1 MAMTLESAEA
11 SANGLLDRYSL
22 QGRTAVV
29 TGGAKGIGGAIV
41 REFLAL
47 GCRVVVWD
55 MDVSSLEP
63 AAGRL
68 DGIGVDVTSQAGIE
82 EAKRKTD
89 ALIGTPDI
97 LVNNAGI
104 QGPTVPID
112 DHPRSDWDRVIA
124 VNLTSVFAVTKI
136 FVPDMRKRKS
146 GRIINIASAAGL
158 RGLMDGCAYGA
169 SKAGVI
175 GLTMGLSKEL
185 VRDGVTV
192 NCVAPALIDTDL
204 KLQMSAEFIEKAT
217 DRVPMKRLGR
227 PEEVA
232 ATVAWIATPAC
243 SFTTGAV
250 FDVAGGRLNL

>member
-1 MAMTLESAEA
+1 MAMTLQSDEA
-11 SANGLLDRYSL
+11 PANRLLERYSL
-22 QGRTAVV
+22 AGMTAVV

-63 AAGRL
+63 IAGRL

-82 EAKRKTD
+82 AAKRQTD

-112 DHPRSDWDRVIA
+112 DHERSAWDRVIA

-158 RGLMDGCAYGA
+158 RGLADGCAYGA

-185 VRDGVTV
+185 VGDQITV

-204 KLQMSAEFIEKAT
+204 KLQMSAEFIEKAAE
-217 DRVPMKRLGR
+217 RVPMKRLGR

>member
-1 MAMTLESAEA
+1 MAMTPQSDEA
-11 SANGLLDRYSL
+11 PVLPARYSL
-22 QGRTAVV
+22 SGQTAVV
-29 TGGAKGIGGAIV
+29 TGGAKGIGAAIV
-41 REFLAL
+41 SELLSL

-55 MDVSSLEP
+55 LDISPVKP
-63 AAGRL
+63 VAGRL
-68 DGIGVDVTSQAGIE
+68 DAISVNVTSQAGIE
-82 EAKRKTD
+82 AAKKQTES
-89 ALIGTPDI
+89 LIGTPDI

-112 DHPRSDWDRVIA
+112 SHDLSDWDRVIA
-124 VNLTSVFAVTKI
+124 LNLTSVFTVTKL
-136 FVPDMRKRKS
+136 FVSDMRKRKS
-146 GRIINIASAAGL
+146 GRIINISSAAGL
-158 RGLMDGCAYGA
+158 RGLTDGSAYGA

-185 VRDGVTV
+185 ISDNITV

>member
-1 MAMTLESAEA
+1 MTAQSGETPVLPA
-11 SANGLLDRYSL
+11 RYSL
-22 QGRTAVV
+22 SGQTAVV
-29 TGGAKGIGGAIV
+29 TGGAKGIGAAITN
-41 REFLAL
+41 ELMSL

-55 MDVSSLEP
+55 LDVSAVKP
-63 AAGRL
+63 IADRL
-68 DGIGVDVTSQAGIE
+68 DAIRVNVTDQADIE
-82 EAKRKTD
+82 AAKAATV

-104 QGPTVPID
+104 QGPTVRVD
-112 DHPRSDWDRVIA
+112 DHSQSDWDRVIA
-124 VNLTSVFAVTKI
+124 INLTSVFMVTKL
-136 FVPDMRKRKS
+136 FVPEMRKQKS

-158 RGLMDGCAYGA
+158 RGLANGSAYGA
-169 SKAGVI
+169 AKAGVI
-175 GLTMGLSKEL
+175 GLTMGLSKE
-185 VRDGVTV
+185 VIADGITI

-204 KLQMSAEFIEKAT
+204 KLQMSAEFIEQAT
-217 DRVPMKRLGR
+217 ERVPMKRLGR

>member
-1 MAMTLESAEA
+1 MISRSEEA
-11 SANGLLDRYSL
+11 PVLPARYLLTG
-22 QGRTAVV
+22 QTAVV
-29 TGGAKGIGGAIV
+29 TGGAKGIGAAIA
-41 REFLAL
+41 REFLSL

-55 MDVSSLEP
+55 LDVSAVEP
-63 AAGRL
+63 IAGRL
-68 DGIGVDVTSQAGIE
+68 ESIRVNVTDQADL
-82 EAKRKTD
+82 EAAMRET
-89 ALIGTPDI
+89 ASRIGTPDI

-112 DHPRSDWDRVIA
+112 DHTLSDWNRVIA
-124 VNLTSVFAVTKI
+124 VNLTSVFTVTKL
-136 FVPDMRKRKS
+136 FVPAMRKRKS
-146 GRIINIASAAGL
+146 RRIINIASAAGL
-158 RGLMDGCAYGA
+158 RGLADGAAYGA
-169 SKAGVI
+169 STAGVI

-185 VRDGVTV
+185 VRDGITV
-192 NCVAPALIDTDL
+192 NCVAPALVDTDL
-204 KLQMSAEFIEKAT
+204 KLQMSAEFIEKAA

>member
-1 MAMTLESAEA
+1 M
-11 SANGLLDRYSL
+11 
-22 QGRTAVV
+22 
-29 TGGAKGIGGAIV
+29 
-41 REFLAL
+41 
-47 GCRVVVWD
+47 
-55 MDVSSLEP
+55 
-63 AAGRL
+63 
-68 DGIGVDVTSQAGIE
+68 TSQAGIE
-82 EAKRKTD
+82 AAKRQTD

-112 DHPRSDWDRVIA
+112 DHERSAWDRVIA

-158 RGLMDGCAYGA
+158 RGLADGCAYGA

-185 VRDGVTV
+185 VGDQITV

-204 KLQMSAEFIEKAT
+204 KLQMSAEFIEKAA

>member
-1 MAMTLESAEA
+1 MAMNPQPGEA
-11 SANGLLDRYSL
+11 PMLPARYLLTG
-22 QGRTAVV
+22 QTAVV
-29 TGGAKGIGGAIV
+29 TGGAKGIGAAIT
-41 REFLAL
+41 RELMSL

-55 MDVSSLEP
+55 LDVSPVEP
-63 AAGRL
+63 IAGRL
-68 DGIGVDVTSQAGIE
+68 DSIRVNVTDQADIE
-82 EAKRKTD
+82 AAKAATE

-104 QGPTVPID
+104 QGPTVSID
-112 DHPRSDWDRVIA
+112 DHTLTDWDRIVA
-124 VNLTSVFAVTKI
+124 VNLTSVFTVTKL
-136 FVPDMRKRKS
+136 FVPGMRKRKS
-146 GRIINIASAAGL
+146 GRVINISSAAGL
-158 RGLMDGCAYGA
+158 RGLADGSAYGA
-169 SKAGVI
+169 TKAGVI
-175 GLTMGLSKEL
+175 GLTMGLAKEL
-185 VRDGVTV
+185 IRDGITV

-204 KLQMSAEFIEKAT
+204 KLQMTAEFIEKAT